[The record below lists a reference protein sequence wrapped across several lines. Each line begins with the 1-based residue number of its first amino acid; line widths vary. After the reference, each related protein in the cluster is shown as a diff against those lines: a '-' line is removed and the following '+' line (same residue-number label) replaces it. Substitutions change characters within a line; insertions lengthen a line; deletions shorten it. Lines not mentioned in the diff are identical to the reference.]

1 MLMARSQP
9 WAKPAT
15 GSQFLRRCYSA
26 EAAQEESSAPAL
38 TVEDMMPVENIRNIA
53 IIGECWLTIYSEY
66 HNKSE
71 ASHFPIPHLV
81 IQC

>member
-1 MLMARSQP
+1 MGPAKSQAQRLGMLMAKSQP

-26 EAAQEESSAPAL
+26 EAAQEENTTPAL

-53 IIGECWLTIYSEY
+53 IIGNRLFLHIL
-66 HNKSE
+66 
-71 ASHFPIPHLV
+71 IR
-81 IQC
+81 